1 LWVNHSRDGIR
12 RRDPISPYL
21 FVLCAKALSS
31 LLTKA
36 NGEGA
41 LTSKRGP
48 QIRQLFFA
56 DDNLLFCRSNITQW
70 RSLTGVLR
78 SYEEASGQH
87 LNANTTSIFFSRN
100 TSMKE
105 KEAILADAEIPVTQR
120 FDIYLG
126 LLALVGKS
134 RGAAFK
140 GIIERVHKHLQDW
153 KLKFLSHAVNEILL
167 KAVI

>member
-1 LWVNHSRDGIR
+1 
-12 RRDPISPYL
+12 
-21 FVLCAKALSS
+21 
-31 LLTKA
+31 
-36 NGEGA
+36 
-41 LTSKRGP
+41 
-48 QIRQLFFA
+48 
-56 DDNLLFCRSNITQW
+56 
-70 RSLTGVLR
+70 
-78 SYEEASGQH
+78 
-87 LNANTTSIFFSRN
+87 
-100 TSMKE
+100 MKE

-153 KLKFLSHAVNEILL
+153 KLKFLSHAGNEILL